1 MNAEMYARVGGK
13 ALPKDNMKA
22 VKVINI
28 VDEEGQ
34 PVSMGPG
41 AQGPKG
47 DPGPKGPAG
56 PQGDPGPKGPAGPQG
71 ERGPQ
76 GPAGS
81 AGPQGERGPQG
92 PAGPQGER
100 GPQGPA
106 GPAGKDASITK
117 AAHVDPN
124 SGSVANVVNALIAAG
139 LMASA

>member
-22 VKVINI
+22 VKVINF

-34 PVSMGPG
+34 PVSMGQG

-47 DPGPKGPAG
+47 DP
-56 PQGDPGPKGPAGPQG
+56 
-71 ERGPQ
+71 
-76 GPAGS
+76 
-81 AGPQGERGPQG
+81 GPQG

-106 GPAGKDASITK
+106 GPAGQDASITK

-124 SGSVANVVNALIAAG
+124 SGSVADVVNALIGAG
-139 LMASA
+139 LMESA

>member
-22 VKVINI
+22 VKVINF

-34 PVSMGPG
+34 PVSMGQG

-47 DPGPKGPAG
+47 DP
-56 PQGDPGPKGPAGPQG
+56 
-71 ERGPQ
+71 
-76 GPAGS
+76 
-81 AGPQGERGPQG
+81 GPQG

-106 GPAGKDASITK
+106 GQDASITK

-124 SGSVANVVNALIAAG
+124 SGSVADVVNALIGAG

>member
-13 ALPKDNMKA
+13 ALPEDNMNT
-22 VKVINI
+22 VKVINF

-34 PVSMGPG
+34 PVSMGQGP
-41 AQGPKG
+41 QGPKG
-47 DPGPKGPAG
+47 DPGPK
-56 PQGDPGPKGPAGPQG
+56 
-71 ERGPQ
+71 
-76 GPAGS
+76 
-81 AGPQGERGPQG
+81 G

-117 AAHVDPN
+117 AAHVDPS
-124 SGSVANVVNALIAAG
+124 SGTVTQVVNALIAAG